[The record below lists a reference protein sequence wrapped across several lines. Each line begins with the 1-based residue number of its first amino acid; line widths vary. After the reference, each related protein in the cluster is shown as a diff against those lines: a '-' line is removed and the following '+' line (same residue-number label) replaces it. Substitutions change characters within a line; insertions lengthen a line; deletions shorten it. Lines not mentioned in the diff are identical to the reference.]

1 MTNGVLRQVKYN
13 MKFVVGGGFWDIWWN
28 PQEREYSDLDLCLAF
43 RRGVTLSVEKTVYR
57 DGWLAVDCGY

>member
-1 MTNGVLRQVKYN
+1 